1 VDFFKDKI
9 LLFPQNKII
18 SSVFWNFFLE
28 KMSNLND
35 YEDKEVIID
44 DEKVADSNSNKKKAI
59 IPWVLTFAYEF
70 YDIKVLVKG
79 NRVKCKACGNLGAF
93 CINDRTTNHINHI
106 TQTAPLKH
114 AIMRENIKLN
124 RTPST
129 KEINAKRKL
138 DEMFE
143 ATSKTFLEC
152 FLYSHSSGSGT
163 HLATPTR
170 VGVVQIGPRWVPLP
184 LE

>member
-1 VDFFKDKI
+1 M
-9 LLFPQNKII
+9 P
-18 SSVFWNFFLE
+18 NF
-28 KMSNLND
+28 ND
-35 YEDKEVIID
+35 YEDKEIIID

-59 IPWVLTFAYEF
+59 FPWILTFAYEF
-70 YDIKVLVKG
+70 DDIKVLVKG
-79 NRVKCKACGNLGAF
+79 NRVKCKACGDLGAF
-93 CINDRTTNHINHI
+93 CINDRTTNLINHI

-143 ATSKTFLEC
+143 ASSKTFLVC
-152 FLYSHSSGSGT
+152 FLNKNLYSIQFNLNSLCIKLLEYYSSTYS
-163 HLATPTR
+163 L
-170 VGVVQIGPRWVPLP
+170 

>member
-1 VDFFKDKI
+1 
-9 LLFPQNKII
+9 
-18 SSVFWNFFLE
+18 
-28 KMSNLND
+28 MSNLND
-35 YEDKEVIID
+35 YEDKEIIID
-44 DEKVADSNSNKKKAI
+44 DEKFADSNSNKKKAI
-59 IPWVLTFAYEF
+59 FPWILTFAYEF
-70 YDIKVLVKG
+70 DDIKVLIKG

-129 KEINAKRKL
+129 KEINAMRKL

-152 FLYSHSSGSGT
+152 FLNKIFYSIQFDLNSLCIKHVNYSSTTRVPTPYSSGSRSDLYHSHSSGSS
-163 HLATPTR
+163 
-170 VGVVQIGPRWVPLP
+170 
-184 LE
+184 

>member
-1 VDFFKDKI
+1 LI
-9 LLFPQNKII
+9 
-18 SSVFWNFFLE
+18 
-28 KMSNLND
+28 
-35 YEDKEVIID
+35 
-44 DEKVADSNSNKKKAI
+44 
-59 IPWVLTFAYEF
+59 LTFAYEF
-70 YDIKVLVKG
+70 DDIKVLVKG

-143 ATSKTFLEC
+143 ASSKTFLEC
-152 FLYSHSSGSGT
+152 FLNKIFYSIQFNLNSLCIKHVNYSSTYS
-163 HLATPTR
+163 L
-170 VGVVQIGPRWVPLP
+170 
-184 LE
+184 LEWE